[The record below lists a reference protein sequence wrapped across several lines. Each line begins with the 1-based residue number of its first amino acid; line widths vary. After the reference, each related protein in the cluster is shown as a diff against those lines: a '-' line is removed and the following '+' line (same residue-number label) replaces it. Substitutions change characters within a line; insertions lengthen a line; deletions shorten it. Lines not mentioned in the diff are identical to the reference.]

1 MQNELLLGIPEGLT
15 AAQTSRHS
23 ENMRKSSKLKALL
36 DSMKI
41 EKEIGSPEGEEED
54 DDKSATMSATG
65 VTPLSPSYVV
75 YATAKKEEN
84 QKYTKASVWVPQE
97 APASPASPDISVRE
111 TTEDDRGSPQQMTPI
126 KKKTVD
132 LSPSKTFASK
142 AAKGSLLPWLVMG
155 ILAFLA
161 FYNNSVQ
168 VGDIEGGLSPG
179 SNLRHVGL
187 FSKATNPVPEPP
199 APEPLNVSVS
209 KISDVPKAA
218 GEVAKL
224 AGQKIISAQNK
235 IVPPE
240 PAKPSVST
248 YAIPYAS
255 QLSLDKNG
263 ELVLTKNSKVVWS
276 QKGKPG
282 SSLTVGSDN
291 KLMLGSAPLVV
302 SDPAVASSWPFAGY
316 LTKLSN
322 FPRKREALL
331 LLEVGVGL
339 LFANFAGP
347 KLAGLF
353 AGGKANK
360 ATKAT
365 KGVAKAVKR
374 ARVR

>member
-1 MQNELLLGIPEGLT
+1 MG
-15 AAQTSRHS
+15 
-23 ENMRKSSKLKALL
+23 
-36 DSMKI
+36 
-41 EKEIGSPEGEEED
+41 
-54 DDKSATMSATG
+54 
-65 VTPLSPSYVV
+65 
-75 YATAKKEEN
+75 N

-126 KKKTVD
+126 KKKTAD

-142 AAKGSLLPWLVMG
+142 AAK
-155 ILAFLA
+155 
-161 FYNNSVQ
+161 
-168 VGDIEGGLSPG
+168 
-179 SNLRHVGL
+179 
-187 FSKATNPVPEPP
+187 PVPEPP

-240 PAKPSVST
+240 PAKASVST

-282 SSLTVGSDN
+282 SSLTVGSNN

>member
-1 MQNELLLGIPEGLT
+1 MGGNHRGRPRVPP
-15 AAQTSRHS
+15 A
-23 ENMRKSSKLKALL
+23 
-36 DSMKI
+36 
-41 EKEIGSPEGEEED
+41 D
-54 DDKSATMSATG
+54 DTDQ
-65 VTPLSPSYVV
+65 
-75 YATAKKEEN
+75 EEN
-84 QKYTKASVWVPQE
+84 GRPLPLQDVRVQGCQGVIAAVASHGHP
-97 APASPASPDISVRE
+97 R
-111 TTEDDRGSPQQMTPI
+111 
-126 KKKTVD
+126 
-132 LSPSKTFASK
+132 
-142 AAKGSLLPWLVMG
+142 
-155 ILAFLA
+155 
-161 FYNNSVQ
+161 
-168 VGDIEGGLSPG
+168 
-179 SNLRHVGL
+179 L
-187 FSKATNPVPEPP
+187 FSFLQQQRAGGRHRGWAIARFQPSSCRPFLQGYHPVPEPP

-291 KLMLGSAPLVV
+291 KPMLGSAPLVV